1 MANFE
6 TNKIMKG
13 NPVPKNYQ
21 VELSNWRKYPYNSW
35 SFVNVRNL
43 IPTAQIPVKPNS
55 KPNFISKFKY
65 FDDLEINHKEK
76 KFLLKDIFN
85 KCNTDAFL
93 VMHKGKLLFEYFDN
107 FTKKSTPHIIFSISK
122 SLTSLL
128 FGIIQKKYKINL
140 NSQVCHYIPEL
151 TNTAYRNATIR
162 NVLDM
167 NVSSDFIEDYS
178 GEAEIFKKYRA
189 STGWD
194 VIEEGVDNVP
204 HGLYE
209 FLSSMPSSSKKLPH
223 GTKYHY
229 CSPHSDLLG
238 WIIER
243 ICGDKYYNILSK
255 LLFLPA
261 GLKDDAN
268 VTLDKWG
275 ASRSAGGISISPY
288 DLLILSELVRCYG
301 SNGKNQIIPESWIDD
316 FINFKDNK
324 CYLNQDK
331 LERFPNGN
339 YRSKWYQT
347 GFQDNEF
354 CAIGIHGQN
363 IWINPKKELTII
375 RMSSASDPI
384 NIKTEE
390 LMFSVFK
397 EISNSL

>member
-1 MANFE
+1 M
-6 TNKIMKG
+6 
-13 NPVPKNYQ
+13 
-21 VELSNWRKYPYNSW
+21 
-35 SFVNVRNL
+35 
-43 IPTAQIPVKPNS
+43 
-55 KPNFISKFKY
+55 
-65 FDDLEINHKEK
+65 
-76 KFLLKDIFN
+76 
-85 KCNTDAFL
+85 
-93 VMHKGKLLFEYFDN
+93 
-107 FTKKSTPHIIFSISK
+107 
-122 SLTSLL
+122 
-128 FGIIQKKYKINL
+128 
-140 NSQVCHYIPEL
+140 
-151 TNTAYRNATIR
+151 
-162 NVLDM
+162 
-167 NVSSDFIEDYS
+167 
-178 GEAEIFKKYRA
+178 
-189 STGWD
+189 
-194 VIEEGVDNVP
+194 
-204 HGLYE
+204 
-209 FLSSMPSSSKKLPH
+209 
-223 GTKYHY
+223 
-229 CSPHSDLLG
+229 LG
-238 WIIER
+238 WIVER
-243 ICGDKYYNILSK
+243 ICGDKYYNILSE